1 MTNPTTN
8 LPIELSD
15 ATGVP
20 YYRQIVDQV
29 GQLIRSGRLSPGEQL
44 PSVRELAAS
53 LLVSLIT
60 TRRAYADL
68 EAHGLIVRRQGQGSF
83 VAEEIEMASHEQAI
97 RETTERI
104 LDAVRFGRRL
114 GLSEGDLGTI
124 FTTAI
129 TDTGGTDDE
138 L

>member
-1 MTNPTTN
+1 MMNPAPT

-29 GQLIRSGRLSPGEQL
+29 GQLIRSGRLSPGGQL

-68 EAHGLIVRRQGQGSF
+68 EALGLIVRRQGQGSF

-104 LDAVRFGRRL
+104 VDAVGFGRRM
-114 GLSEGDLGTI
+114 GLSEGELGTI

-129 TDTGGTDDE
+129 ADTGGTNE
-138 L
+138 